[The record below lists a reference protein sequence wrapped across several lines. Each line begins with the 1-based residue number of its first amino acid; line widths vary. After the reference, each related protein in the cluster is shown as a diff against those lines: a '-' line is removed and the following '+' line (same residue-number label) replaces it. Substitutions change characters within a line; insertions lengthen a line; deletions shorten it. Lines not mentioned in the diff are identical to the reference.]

1 MLSRPIVCLAVER
14 RSRSIGGCLLRM
26 FNRSMLSVF
35 NVSPRR
41 ELQQAPLQLRWPRA
55 QTQAQPPGP
64 GPLSSRAPQPP
75 AAVRLFLTVGDEP
88 AHWRATPGSLPM
100 QRFCTRRERGRL
112 VHQAPW
118 RTSAQQRLRRGRHR
132 RHCPPQQQH
141 KAGVVAN
148 VPWRQRA
155 SPVTRTHTIR
165 VGSGRWADSD
175 KAHFSSAAGDAA

>member
-1 MLSRPIVCLAVER
+1 
-14 RSRSIGGCLLRM
+14 M

-141 KAGVVAN
+141 PMPPLRIGDSGPREVGQIRPDSPSVESHLRLDSRGLGTCGGPVKEAGC
-148 VPWRQRA
+148 
-155 SPVTRTHTIR
+155 I
-165 VGSGRWADSD
+165 
-175 KAHFSSAAGDAA
+175 

>member
-1 MLSRPIVCLAVER
+1 M
-14 RSRSIGGCLLRM
+14 LRM

-118 RTSAQQRLRRGRHR
+118 WTSAQQRLRRGDTGGTALRSSSTLEDRGLGAARSGANQARQPGR
-132 RHCPPQQQH
+132 RISFETRQPG
-141 KAGVVAN
+141 AGN
-148 VPWRQRA
+148 MR
-155 SPVTRTHTIR
+155 RT
-165 VGSGRWADSD
+165 GEGGRLRMCS
-175 KAHFSSAAGDAA
+175 SELPLSAAR